1 LALKLTIQFFSRF
14 GVAKNFASTGRSVS
28 AADAMKAHSR
38 FQEGLAL
45 HQHGQLKE
53 AQIQYERALKW
64 QPNHYDALHMLAL
77 IAYQTQQFDRA
88 ETLFLKV
95 LKLDPDAPHALNN
108 FGNVLQDLRK
118 FKSALVHFDRA
129 ISLEPNY
136 VEAHN
141 NRGDLLQNMG
151 RWDEALESYG
161 RSIALSPQ
169 HSVAYYNRGNALNA
183 LGRLDEAVQS
193 YDAAIALSPDDANAY
208 ANRGNALSS
217 LKKYKEA
224 ALSFDRAIELAPHA
238 PYLSG
243 TRLHVNMQM
252 CDWRLYDRYLAE
264 VLDAVRTDQP
274 ACLPFPLLALT
285 ADPLLQQRAAQV
297 WIRSKH
303 PSPKVLLPF
312 SKKQSK
318 PRIRVGYFSADFFNH
333 PVAHLIAGLF
343 EAHDRSRF
351 EVFAFSSGP
360 DTRDDMRLRLEKGF
374 EHFIDV
380 KAESDAQVVA
390 RARELELDIAVD
402 LSGLTTGCRPGIFAA
417 RVAPVQINY
426 LGYPGTMGTTF
437 MDYILADSTVI
448 TPETEA
454 FYNEKVI
461 YLPHSYQPNDRKRT
475 VSSHLLTRAQ
485 LGLPEHAFVF
495 CCFNNNYKITPETFN
510 QWMTILLAVPESV
523 LWLLEASTETA
534 DNLRRE
540 AQVRG
545 VAPERLIFAPKVPM
559 DQHLARQKC
568 ADLFLDSLP
577 YNAHTTASDALWAG
591 LPVLTRTES
600 AFASRVAASLLN
612 AVGLPELVTHERS
625 DFEAKAIALATDR
638 AQLEAVRAKLERHR
652 LQAPLFDIER
662 FARSVEQAFILVHE
676 RRQAGKPV
684 ASLKVIESPAL

>member
-1 LALKLTIQFFSRF
+1 M
-14 GVAKNFASTGRSVS
+14 AKNFAPASRSVS

-38 FQEGLAL
+38 FQDGLAL

-53 AQIQYERALKW
+53 AQTFYERALKW
-64 QPNHYDALHMLAL
+64 QPNHFDALHMLAL
-77 IAYQTQQFDRA
+77 IAYQTQQLERA

-95 LKLDPDAPHALNN
+95 LKLDPDVPHALNN
-108 FGNVLQDLRK
+108 FGNVLQDLGK
-118 FKSALVHFDRA
+118 FKSALARFDRA
-129 ISLEPNY
+129 LELEPNY

-151 RWDEALESYG
+151 RWEEALESYG
-161 RSIALSPQ
+161 RAITLLPQ
-169 HSVAYYNRGNALNA
+169 FAVAYYNRGNALNA
-183 LGRLDEAVQS
+183 LGRLDEALQN
-193 YDAAIALSPDDANAY
+193 YDAAIALAPEDANAY

-217 LKKYKEA
+217 LKRYHEA
-224 ALSFDRAIELAPHA
+224 AQSFDRAIELAPDA

-252 CDWRLYDRYLAE
+252 CDWRLYDRHLTE
-264 VLDAVRTDQP
+264 VLDAVRADQP

-285 ADPLLQQRAAQV
+285 SDPLLQQRAAQV

-303 PSPKVLLPF
+303 PVPKVSAPF
-312 SKKQSK
+312 SKRQSK
-318 PRIRVGYFSADFFNH
+318 PRIRIGYFSADFFNH

-343 EAHDRSRF
+343 EAHDRSTF

-380 KAESDAQVVA
+380 KTESDAQVVA

-402 LSGLTTGCRPGIFAA
+402 LSGLTTGCRPGIFSA
-417 RVAPVQINY
+417 RVAPIQINY
-426 LGYPGTMGTTF
+426 LGYPGTMGAAF

-454 FYNEKVI
+454 FFNEKVI
-461 YLPHSYQPNDRKRT
+461 YLPHSYQPNDRKRA
-475 VSSHLLTRAQ
+475 VSPHRFTRAE
-485 LGLPEHAFVF
+485 LSLPEQAFIF
-495 CCFNNNYKITPETFN
+495 CCFNNNYKITPETFS
-510 QWMTILLAVPESV
+510 QWMTILHAVPDSI
-523 LWLLEASTETA
+523 LWLLQASTETA

-540 AQVRG
+540 AQARG

-591 LPVLTRTES
+591 LPVLTCTGP
-600 AFASRVAASLLN
+600 AFASRVAASLLK

-625 DFEAKAIALATDR
+625 EFEAKAIALALDR
-638 AQLEAVRAKLERHR
+638 AQLDAVRAKLERNR

-662 FARSVEQAFILVHE
+662 FARGVERAFTLVHE
-676 RRQAGKPV
+676 RRQAGQPV
-684 ASLKVIESPAL
+684 ASLRVTEESVL